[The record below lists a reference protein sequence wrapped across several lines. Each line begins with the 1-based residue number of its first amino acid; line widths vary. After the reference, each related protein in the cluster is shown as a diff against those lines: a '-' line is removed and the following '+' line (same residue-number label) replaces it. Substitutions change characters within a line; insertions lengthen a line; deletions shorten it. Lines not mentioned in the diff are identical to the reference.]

1 MSLSLLNQK
10 RLYLFFLLERLVREL
25 NVLLLSYVC
34 LSSTYL
40 NGILARKRDNIF
52 LQQKQNERKIE
63 LIIFHLRR
71 MASRRGLLM
80 DEEAASPYR
89 IYKREPISA
98 QEYRKKDGLRA
109 RNLVRLQPF
118 EDPTFKGPL
127 EEYKEEMTLNERRE
141 MEWRNEAKIHFGG
154 YGSYD
159 RVSKVLVRTATSGL
173 LIIHKQ
179 SDVLKRI
186 LRDSFGEER
195 WHYWTNEDLKTRCSI
210 TKSNLKRTK
219 KIIRKRNGISPR
231 NPESIWSWSC

>member
-1 MSLSLLNQK
+1 MSLSILNQN
-10 RLYLFFLLERLVREL
+10 RLYLFLLLERLVREL

-71 MASRRGLLM
+71 MSSRRGLLM

-210 TKSNLKRTK
+210 TKSNLKRK
-219 KIIRKRNGISPR
+219 NK
-231 NPESIWSWSC
+231 